1 MEKESISTNKAPA
14 AIGPYSQAIKTGN
27 MIFTSGQLGINPETG
42 EFVDDNIQEETR
54 QSLKNLM
61 AIMEEAG
68 GTFED
73 IVKVTIF
80 IKDMENFSKIN
91 EVYEEYFSTHK
102 PARSCV
108 EISRLPKNGNVEIEA
123 IAII

>member
-1 MEKESISTNKAPA
+1 MEKELISTNKAPA
-14 AIGPYSQAIKTGN
+14 AIGPYSQAMKTGN

-42 EFVDDNIQEETR
+42 EFVNDNIQEETR

-68 GTFED
+68 GTFKD

-108 EISRLPKNGNVEIEA
+108 EISIRIITHSRLL
-123 IAII
+123 

>member
-1 MEKESISTNKAPA
+1 MEKELISTNKAPA
-14 AIGPYSQAIKTGN
+14 AIGPYSQAMKTGN

-42 EFVDDNIQEETR
+42 EFVNDNIQEETR

-68 GTFED
+68 GTFKD

-108 EISRLPKNGNVEIEA
+108 EISRLPKNGNVEVEA